1 MGAYTNANS
10 DTRSPTVTS
19 ETRNPWALL
28 GRMPTTTN
36 SLMPSTKLDA
46 ISVTTGSVKKRSL
59 PCRPRM
65 AKPDMT
71 VPLLFFLFFQT
82 EHTLAAPPAAQG
94 PRDTQETR
102 RRHTA
107 HHSPAISTV
116 FTFRRSRCTGTPP
129 TMGEDMHHRARP
141 RDKGTGMGLFS
152 RHHDDDY
159 VSPFDVD
166 DSPAYISIDSQTSQV
181 DEPAYQQPKIARS
194 ENTQTENARSKTT
207 QSKSD
212 RKPGG
217 ATKRQ
222 RRSWVAVI
230 AIIVFALG
238 SNLVAH
244 IISAGGSS
252 DSDDS
257 SYSFKSPSQGNKP
270 TRVKTGETTSF
281 GNRKATVTIAKAT
294 TGPTDYDGHKTVII
308 TYHWKNTGDANTTFG
323 ELAMDLQ
330 VYQSGIGLNKTYLY
344 SRGGSS
350 IEGYKTQSDD
360 IKIAK
365 GEESDATIAYQL
377 NDATGDLYV
386 VANQA
391 TRYHEG
397 IVSAFKAPTSGTQY
411 EQVQP
416 DDIAPAPKATE
427 AEKRKMKR
435 ISSYSGDALVSIDDV
450 TTAPDDYQGR
460 HTIIVTITWVNQ
472 SEANE
477 PLSNAA
483 KLTVTQ
489 DGSQLE
495 MNYYTEPPL
504 PQGYENMSFSRSVQ
518 PGVLAKA
525 TVSYVVEDPG
535 QPVTVRLSST
545 YGGNDMVTKKMTPR
559 KVE

>member
-1 MGAYTNANS
+1 
-10 DTRSPTVTS
+10 
-19 ETRNPWALL
+19 
-28 GRMPTTTN
+28 
-36 SLMPSTKLDA
+36 
-46 ISVTTGSVKKRSL
+46 
-59 PCRPRM
+59 
-65 AKPDMT
+65 
-71 VPLLFFLFFQT
+71 
-82 EHTLAAPPAAQG
+82 
-94 PRDTQETR
+94 
-102 RRHTA
+102 
-107 HHSPAISTV
+107 
-116 FTFRRSRCTGTPP
+116 
-129 TMGEDMHHRARP
+129 MHHRARP

-181 DEPAYQQPKIARS
+181 DEPAYQQPKSGRISPDADRRRPAGKPAAPSPADEPDGPARTGAGDAPLNPS
-194 ENTQTENARSKTT
+194 YNGHPYRGGYGHV

-238 SNLVAH
+238 SNLVSH
-244 IISAGGSS
+244 IISTGGSS

-257 SYSFKSPSQGNKP
+257 SYSFKSPSQDNKP

-294 TGPTDYDGHKTVII
+294 TGPTDHDGHKTVII

-330 VYQSGIGLNKTYLY
+330 VYQSGIGLNKTYLH

-416 DDIAPAPKATE
+416 DDIAPAPKAAE

-450 TTAPDDYQGR
+450 TTGPDDYQGR

-545 YGGNDMVTKKMTPR
+545 YGSNDMVTKKMTPR

>member
-1 MGAYTNANS
+1 
-10 DTRSPTVTS
+10 
-19 ETRNPWALL
+19 
-28 GRMPTTTN
+28 
-36 SLMPSTKLDA
+36 
-46 ISVTTGSVKKRSL
+46 
-59 PCRPRM
+59 
-65 AKPDMT
+65 
-71 VPLLFFLFFQT
+71 
-82 EHTLAAPPAAQG
+82 
-94 PRDTQETR
+94 
-102 RRHTA
+102 
-107 HHSPAISTV
+107 
-116 FTFRRSRCTGTPP
+116 
-129 TMGEDMHHRARP
+129 MHHRARP

-181 DEPAYQQPKIARS
+181 DEPAYQQPKSSRISPDA
-194 ENTQTENARSKTT
+194 
-207 QSKSD
+207 D
-212 RKPGG
+212 RRRPAGKPAAPSPADKPGG

-238 SNLVAH
+238 SNLVSH

-257 SYSFKSPSQGNKP
+257 SYSFKSPSQDNKP

-294 TGPTDYDGHKTVII
+294 TGPMDHDGHKTVII

-330 VYQSGIGLNKTYLY
+330 VYQSGIGLNKTYLH

-416 DDIAPAPKATE
+416 EHRSRPESRRGGEAQDEADQQLQRGRPRLHRRRDDGP
-427 AEKRKMKR
+427 R
-435 ISSYSGDALVSIDDV
+435 
-450 TTAPDDYQGR
+450 
-460 HTIIVTITWVNQ
+460 
-472 SEANE
+472 
-477 PLSNAA
+477 
-483 KLTVTQ
+483 
-489 DGSQLE
+489 
-495 MNYYTEPPL
+495 
-504 PQGYENMSFSRSVQ
+504 
-518 PGVLAKA
+518 
-525 TVSYVVEDPG
+525 
-535 QPVTVRLSST
+535 RLSGPSHHHRHHHM
-545 YGGNDMVTKKMTPR
+545 GEPIRGQ
-559 KVE
+559 

>member
-1 MGAYTNANS
+1 M
-10 DTRSPTVTS
+10 
-19 ETRNPWALL
+19 
-28 GRMPTTTN
+28 
-36 SLMPSTKLDA
+36 
-46 ISVTTGSVKKRSL
+46 
-59 PCRPRM
+59 
-65 AKPDMT
+65 
-71 VPLLFFLFFQT
+71 
-82 EHTLAAPPAAQG
+82 
-94 PRDTQETR
+94 
-102 RRHTA
+102 
-107 HHSPAISTV
+107 
-116 FTFRRSRCTGTPP
+116 
-129 TMGEDMHHRARP
+129 
-141 RDKGTGMGLFS
+141 
-152 RHHDDDY
+152 
-159 VSPFDVD
+159 
-166 DSPAYISIDSQTSQV
+166 
-181 DEPAYQQPKIARS
+181 
-194 ENTQTENARSKTT
+194 

-238 SNLVAH
+238 SNLVSH
-244 IISAGGSS
+244 IISTGGSS

-257 SYSFKSPSQGNKP
+257 SHSFKSPSQDNKP

-281 GNRKATVTIAKAT
+281 SNRKATVTIAKAT
-294 TGPTDYDGHKTVII
+294 TGPTDHDGHKTVII

-330 VYQSGIGLNKTYLY
+330 VYQSGIGLNKTYLH

-377 NDATGDLYV
+377 DDATGDLYV

-397 IVSAFKAPTSGTQY
+397 IMSAFKAPTSGTQY

-450 TTAPDDYQGR
+450 TTGPDDYQGR

-483 KLTVTQ
+483 QGRVTAAASCGGRFGKQETVW
-489 DGSQLE
+489 G
-495 MNYYTEPPL
+495 
-504 PQGYENMSFSRSVQ
+504 
-518 PGVLAKA
+518 
-525 TVSYVVEDPG
+525 
-535 QPVTVRLSST
+535 
-545 YGGNDMVTKKMTPR
+545 
-559 KVE
+559 

>member
-1 MGAYTNANS
+1 M
-10 DTRSPTVTS
+10 
-19 ETRNPWALL
+19 
-28 GRMPTTTN
+28 
-36 SLMPSTKLDA
+36 
-46 ISVTTGSVKKRSL
+46 
-59 PCRPRM
+59 
-65 AKPDMT
+65 
-71 VPLLFFLFFQT
+71 
-82 EHTLAAPPAAQG
+82 
-94 PRDTQETR
+94 
-102 RRHTA
+102 
-107 HHSPAISTV
+107 
-116 FTFRRSRCTGTPP
+116 
-129 TMGEDMHHRARP
+129 
-141 RDKGTGMGLFS
+141 
-152 RHHDDDY
+152 
-159 VSPFDVD
+159 
-166 DSPAYISIDSQTSQV
+166 
-181 DEPAYQQPKIARS
+181 
-194 ENTQTENARSKTT
+194 
-207 QSKSD
+207 
-212 RKPGG
+212 
-217 ATKRQ
+217 
-222 RRSWVAVI
+222 
-230 AIIVFALG
+230 
-238 SNLVAH
+238 
-244 IISAGGSS
+244 
-252 DSDDS
+252 
-257 SYSFKSPSQGNKP
+257 
-270 TRVKTGETTSF
+270 
-281 GNRKATVTIAKAT
+281 
-294 TGPTDYDGHKTVII
+294 II

-330 VYQSGIGLNKTYLY
+330 VYQSGIGLNKTYLH

-377 NDATGDLYV
+377 DDATGDLYV

-450 TTAPDDYQGR
+450 TTGPDDYQGR

-518 PGVLAKA
+518 PGSWPRRRSPMWSKTRASRSRFACPAPTGA
-525 TVSYVVEDPG
+525 TTWS
-535 QPVTVRLSST
+535 
-545 YGGNDMVTKKMTPR
+545 PR
-559 KVE
+559 R

>member
-1 MGAYTNANS
+1 
-10 DTRSPTVTS
+10 
-19 ETRNPWALL
+19 
-28 GRMPTTTN
+28 
-36 SLMPSTKLDA
+36 
-46 ISVTTGSVKKRSL
+46 
-59 PCRPRM
+59 
-65 AKPDMT
+65 
-71 VPLLFFLFFQT
+71 
-82 EHTLAAPPAAQG
+82 
-94 PRDTQETR
+94 
-102 RRHTA
+102 
-107 HHSPAISTV
+107 
-116 FTFRRSRCTGTPP
+116 
-129 TMGEDMHHRARP
+129 
-141 RDKGTGMGLFS
+141 
-152 RHHDDDY
+152 
-159 VSPFDVD
+159 
-166 DSPAYISIDSQTSQV
+166 
-181 DEPAYQQPKIARS
+181 
-194 ENTQTENARSKTT
+194 
-207 QSKSD
+207 
-212 RKPGG
+212 
-217 ATKRQ
+217 
-222 RRSWVAVI
+222 
-230 AIIVFALG
+230 
-238 SNLVAH
+238 
-244 IISAGGSS
+244 
-252 DSDDS
+252 
-257 SYSFKSPSQGNKP
+257 
-270 TRVKTGETTSF
+270 
-281 GNRKATVTIAKAT
+281 
-294 TGPTDYDGHKTVII
+294 
-308 TYHWKNTGDANTTFG
+308 
-323 ELAMDLQ
+323 MDLQ
-330 VYQSGIGLNKTYLY
+330 VYQSGIGLNKTYLH

-450 TTAPDDYQGR
+450 TTGPDDYQGR

-545 YGGNDMVTKKMTPR
+545 YGSNDMVTKKMTPR
-559 KVE
+559 KIE

>member
-1 MGAYTNANS
+1 
-10 DTRSPTVTS
+10 
-19 ETRNPWALL
+19 
-28 GRMPTTTN
+28 
-36 SLMPSTKLDA
+36 
-46 ISVTTGSVKKRSL
+46 
-59 PCRPRM
+59 
-65 AKPDMT
+65 
-71 VPLLFFLFFQT
+71 
-82 EHTLAAPPAAQG
+82 
-94 PRDTQETR
+94 
-102 RRHTA
+102 
-107 HHSPAISTV
+107 
-116 FTFRRSRCTGTPP
+116 
-129 TMGEDMHHRARP
+129 MHHRARP

-181 DEPAYQQPKIARS
+181 DEPAYQQPKSSRISPDADRRRPAGKPAAPS
-194 ENTQTENARSKTT
+194 PADKPGGPAQTGAGDAPLNLSYNGHPYRGGYGHV

-238 SNLVAH
+238 SNLVSH

-257 SYSFKSPSQGNKP
+257 SYSFKSPSQDNKP

-294 TGPTDYDGHKTVII
+294 TGPTDHDGHKTVII

-330 VYQSGIGLNKTYLY
+330 VYQSGIGLNKTYLH

-377 NDATGDLYV
+377 DDATGDLYV

-416 DDIAPAPKATE
+416 DDIAPAPKAAE

-435 ISSYSGDALVSIDDV
+435 IRSYSGDALVSIDDV
-450 TTAPDDYQGR
+450 TTGPDDYQGR

-535 QPVTVRLSST
+535 QPVKVRLSST
-545 YGGNDMVTKKMTPR
+545 YGGNDMATKKMTPR

>member
-1 MGAYTNANS
+1 
-10 DTRSPTVTS
+10 
-19 ETRNPWALL
+19 
-28 GRMPTTTN
+28 
-36 SLMPSTKLDA
+36 
-46 ISVTTGSVKKRSL
+46 
-59 PCRPRM
+59 
-65 AKPDMT
+65 
-71 VPLLFFLFFQT
+71 
-82 EHTLAAPPAAQG
+82 
-94 PRDTQETR
+94 
-102 RRHTA
+102 
-107 HHSPAISTV
+107 
-116 FTFRRSRCTGTPP
+116 
-129 TMGEDMHHRARP
+129 MHHRARP

-281 GNRKATVTIAKAT
+281 SNRKATVTIAKAT
-294 TGPTDYDGHKTVII
+294 TGPTDDDGHKTVII

-411 EQVQP
+411 EQ
-416 DDIAPAPKATE
+416 
-427 AEKRKMKR
+427 EKRKMKR

-450 TTAPDDYQGR
+450 TTGPDDYQGR
-460 HTIIVTITWVNQ
+460 HIIIVTITWVNQ

-535 QPVTVRLSST
+535 QPVKVRLSST
-545 YGGNDMVTKKMTPR
+545 YGGNDMATKKMTPR

>member
-1 MGAYTNANS
+1 M
-10 DTRSPTVTS
+10 
-19 ETRNPWALL
+19 
-28 GRMPTTTN
+28 
-36 SLMPSTKLDA
+36 
-46 ISVTTGSVKKRSL
+46 
-59 PCRPRM
+59 
-65 AKPDMT
+65 
-71 VPLLFFLFFQT
+71 Q
-82 EHTLAAPPAAQG
+82 AA
-94 PRDTQETR
+94 
-102 RRHTA
+102 
-107 HHSPAISTV
+107 
-116 FTFRRSRCTGTPP
+116 
-129 TMGEDMHHRARP
+129 
-141 RDKGTGMGLFS
+141 
-152 RHHDDDY
+152 
-159 VSPFDVD
+159 
-166 DSPAYISIDSQTSQV
+166 
-181 DEPAYQQPKIARS
+181 
-194 ENTQTENARSKTT
+194 
-207 QSKSD
+207 KSD

-238 SNLVAH
+238 SNLVDH

-257 SYSFKSPSQGNKP
+257 SHSFKSPSQDNKP

-330 VYQSGIGLNKTYLY
+330 VYQSGIGLNKTYLH

-377 NDATGDLYV
+377 DDATGDLYV

-435 ISSYSGDALVSIDDV
+435 ISSYSGTPSSPS
-450 TTAPDDYQGR
+450 TT
-460 HTIIVTITWVNQ
+460 
-472 SEANE
+472 
-477 PLSNAA
+477 
-483 KLTVTQ
+483 
-489 DGSQLE
+489 
-495 MNYYTEPPL
+495 
-504 PQGYENMSFSRSVQ
+504 
-518 PGVLAKA
+518 
-525 TVSYVVEDPG
+525 
-535 QPVTVRLSST
+535 
-545 YGGNDMVTKKMTPR
+545 
-559 KVE
+559 

>member
-1 MGAYTNANS
+1 
-10 DTRSPTVTS
+10 
-19 ETRNPWALL
+19 
-28 GRMPTTTN
+28 
-36 SLMPSTKLDA
+36 
-46 ISVTTGSVKKRSL
+46 
-59 PCRPRM
+59 
-65 AKPDMT
+65 
-71 VPLLFFLFFQT
+71 
-82 EHTLAAPPAAQG
+82 
-94 PRDTQETR
+94 
-102 RRHTA
+102 
-107 HHSPAISTV
+107 
-116 FTFRRSRCTGTPP
+116 
-129 TMGEDMHHRARP
+129 MHHRARP

-294 TGPTDYDGHKTVII
+294 TGPTDDDGHETVII
-308 TYHWKNTGDANTTFG
+308 TYHWKNTSDANTTFG

-518 PGVLAKA
+518 PGILAKA

>member
-1 MGAYTNANS
+1 
-10 DTRSPTVTS
+10 
-19 ETRNPWALL
+19 
-28 GRMPTTTN
+28 
-36 SLMPSTKLDA
+36 
-46 ISVTTGSVKKRSL
+46 
-59 PCRPRM
+59 
-65 AKPDMT
+65 
-71 VPLLFFLFFQT
+71 
-82 EHTLAAPPAAQG
+82 
-94 PRDTQETR
+94 
-102 RRHTA
+102 
-107 HHSPAISTV
+107 
-116 FTFRRSRCTGTPP
+116 
-129 TMGEDMHHRARP
+129 MHHRARP

-181 DEPAYQQPKIARS
+181 DEPAYQQPKSGRISPMPIVADRQASRPPRAPQTNQAGTDRS
-194 ENTQTENARSKTT
+194 GRCAPQSALQRPSISRRLRTRAVQERPQTRRS
-207 QSKSD
+207 
-212 RKPGG
+212 
-217 ATKRQ
+217 TKRQ

-238 SNLVAH
+238 SNLVSH
-244 IISAGGSS
+244 IISTGGSS

-257 SYSFKSPSQGNKP
+257 SYSFKSPSQDNKP

-294 TGPTDYDGHKTVII
+294 TGPTDHDGHKTVII

-330 VYQSGIGLNKTYLY
+330 VYQSGIGLNKTYLH

-435 ISSYSGDALVSIDDV
+435 ISSGDALVSIDDV
-450 TTAPDDYQGR
+450 TTGPDDYQGR

-535 QPVTVRLSST
+535 QPVKVRLSST
-545 YGGNDMVTKKMTPR
+545 YGGNDMATKKMTPR

>member
-1 MGAYTNANS
+1 
-10 DTRSPTVTS
+10 
-19 ETRNPWALL
+19 
-28 GRMPTTTN
+28 
-36 SLMPSTKLDA
+36 
-46 ISVTTGSVKKRSL
+46 
-59 PCRPRM
+59 
-65 AKPDMT
+65 
-71 VPLLFFLFFQT
+71 
-82 EHTLAAPPAAQG
+82 
-94 PRDTQETR
+94 
-102 RRHTA
+102 
-107 HHSPAISTV
+107 
-116 FTFRRSRCTGTPP
+116 
-129 TMGEDMHHRARP
+129 MHHRARP

-181 DEPAYQQPKIARS
+181 DEPAYQQPKSGRISPDADRRRPAGKPAAPSPADKPGPARTGAGDAPL
-194 ENTQTENARSKTT
+194 NLPYNGHPYRGGYGHV

-238 SNLVAH
+238 SNLVSH
-244 IISAGGSS
+244 IISTGGSS

-257 SYSFKSPSQGNKP
+257 SYSFKSPSQDSKP

-294 TGPTDYDGHKTVII
+294 TGPTDHDGHKTVII

-330 VYQSGIGLNKTYLY
+330 VYQSGIGLNKTYLH

-377 NDATGDLYV
+377 NDVTGDLYV

-416 DDIAPAPKATE
+416 DDIAPAPKAAE

-450 TTAPDDYQGR
+450 TTGPDDYQGR

-535 QPVTVRLSST
+535 QPVKVRLSST